1 MTQASH
7 LTNANLTN
15 FSVVS
20 QFHSSCDSCG
30 NCADFLL
37 KLLWRITYNCAAN
50 FFCLSDEVSSNT
62 SEVPDDFDYVVTAEQ
77 WSGVLEAV
85 KNQDQDQLKSLLQKV
100 DDDVQKQKLV
110 NFS

>member
-1 MTQASH
+1 M
-7 LTNANLTN
+7 LI
-15 FSVVS
+15 FSLNYYGE
-20 QFHSSCDSCG
+20 F
-30 NCADFLL
+30 
-37 KLLWRITYNCAAN
+37 TYNCAAN
-50 FFCLSDEVSSNT
+50 SFRLSDEVSNT

-85 KNQDQDQLKSLLQKV
+85 KNQDQDQLKSQLQKV